1 MILLPRLLL
10 ICLKNNYISLK
21 FTFTNFILCQKIN
34 CGKVLNIC
42 VTLLFLWFAETWDIL
57 FHHCCAKD
65 IDLVRFKPCN
75 SFFFLSIRTLIRT
88 KEKYELLCSQDNDH
102 LLRINVLLI
111 FDESKARKRF
121 LPLRENKCTNTVP
134 NMIIINKTIQRRKI
148 LEWFSRSVCGIS

>member
-21 FTFTNFILCQKIN
+21 FTFTNFARKLIVEKCWIYVLLYCFFDLQKRGIFYFTIVAPKILTWLD
-34 CGKVLNIC
+34 LN
-42 VTLLFLWFAETWDIL
+42 
-57 FHHCCAKD
+57 
-65 IDLVRFKPCN
+65 LVIH
-75 SFFFLSIRTLIRT
+75 FFLSIRTLIRT

-121 LPLRENKCTNTVP
+121 LPLRKNKCTNTVP